1 MEQKLEIPSLGQ
13 MVIVR
18 QRPAIVEDISEYST
32 ADETLHAVEVRY
44 IDGWN
49 YPERDSLIWQREWN
63 PKVIKGNMIPKI
75 FDTNPDSYDIFTNF
89 INAYRWS
96 TVNKV
101 NINESEDNIN
111 LIAPWQSAIQV
122 EDYQLYPLMKA
133 LLMPR
138 ISLLLADDVGLGK
151 TIEAGLI
158 ISELVARG
166 RLKRAMIVCPASL
179 QLQWKEELKEKFNL
193 DFEIIDRKKQ
203 FELQKE
209 FGINTNPWNVYPRV
223 ITSMDY
229 IRQPDIR
236 ESFKAACDKLTI
248 NKGKL
253 PWNMLVVDEAHNFNP
268 TIYGDNSQRYET
280 LKELGNKFE
289 HKIFLTATPHN
300 GYTHTFTG
308 LLELLDPVRFS

>member
-1 MEQKLEIPSLGQ
+1 MPSLGQ

-32 ADETLHAVEVRY
+32 ADETLHAVEIRY

-75 FDTNPDSYDIFTNF
+75 FDSNPDSYDIFTNF
-89 INAYRWS
+89 INAYRLS

-138 ISLLLADDVGLGK
+138 ISLLLSDDVGLGK

-203 FELQKE
+203 
-209 FGINTNPWNVYPRV
+209 
-223 ITSMDY
+223 
-229 IRQPDIR
+229 
-236 ESFKAACDKLTI
+236 
-248 NKGKL
+248 
-253 PWNMLVVDEAHNFNP
+253 
-268 TIYGDNSQRYET
+268 
-280 LKELGNKFE
+280 
-289 HKIFLTATPHN
+289 
-300 GYTHTFTG
+300 
-308 LLELLDPVRFS
+308 